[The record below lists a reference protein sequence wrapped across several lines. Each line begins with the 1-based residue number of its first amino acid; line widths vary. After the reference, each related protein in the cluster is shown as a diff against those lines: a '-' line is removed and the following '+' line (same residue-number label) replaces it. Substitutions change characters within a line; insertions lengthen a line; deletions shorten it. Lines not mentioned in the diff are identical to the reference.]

1 MTVGE
6 IEPNQDDLAY
16 GEPQAQ
22 DAIEIEDDQ
31 KPTFNKRQVSDVVKR
46 ERDRAYEKGRKEA
59 MMQMQQQQ
67 DVAQT
72 APQQQAVQQQPMQ
85 QQGLGGMPQL
95 SQEDVQRMIAEQAPQ
110 ALQAQFQQLKQD
122 HLINTFVGK
131 MQVAEQKYPGLE
143 AELNQLNYNDPRM
156 HAFIEM
162 ANSFDNTGEI
172 MKEVI
177 DNPHKLTAILADVRD
192 QPYIAQKQM
201 QSLSKSIKQNED
213 AKVQDSQARDP
224 MSQLKSSSTAS
235 VDDSQMSVS
244 DYQKMF
250 KNRR

>member
-6 IEPNQDDLAY
+6 NEPNQDDLVQ
-16 GEPQAQ
+16 GEQAQ
-22 DAIEIEDDQ
+22 KPIEIEDDQ
-31 KPTFNKRQVSDVVKR
+31 LPKFNQRQVSDVVKR
-46 ERDRAYEKGRKEA
+46 ERERAYEKGRKEA
-59 MMQMQQQQ
+59 LMQMQQDQG
-67 DVAQT
+67 AQI
-72 APQQQAVQQQPMQ
+72 AQQPMQ
-85 QQGLGGMPQL
+85 QPQQNQGLGGMPQL

-131 MQVAEQKYPGLE
+131 MQAAEQKYPGLE

-162 ANSFDNTGEI
+162 ANTFDNTGDI

-201 QSLSKSIKQNED
+201 ASLAKSIKQNED
-213 AKVQDSQARDP
+213 AKAQESQARDP
-224 MSQLKSSSTAS
+224 MGQLKSSSTAS
-235 VDDSQMSVS
+235 VDDGQMSVS
-244 DYQKMF
+244 DYRKMF
-250 KNRR
+250 RR

>member
-6 IEPNQDDLAY
+6 NEPNQDDLVQ

-22 DAIEIEDDQ
+22 DAIEIEDEQ
-31 KPTFNKRQVSDVVKR
+31 KPKFNQRQVSDVVKR
-46 ERDRAYEKGRKEA
+46 ERDRAYEKGRKDA
-59 MMQMQQQQ
+59 LMQMQQQQ
-67 DVAQT
+67 DVAPVASQQI
-72 APQQQAVQQQPMQ
+72 PQQPLQ

-95 SQEDVQRMIAEQAPQ
+95 SPEDVQRMIAEQAPQ

-122 HLINTFVGK
+122 HMVNTFVSK
-131 MQVAEQKYPGLE
+131 MQAAEQKFPGLE

-177 DNPHKLTAILADVRD
+177 DNPHKLTALLADVRD

-201 QSLSKSIKQNED
+201 AALSKSIKQNDD
-213 AKVQDSQARDP
+213 AKASEAQARDP

-235 VDDSQMSVS
+235 MDDSQMSVS
-244 DYQKMF
+244 DYRKMF
-250 KNRR
+250 RR

>member
-6 IEPNQDDLAY
+6 NEPNQDDLVLE
-16 GEPQAQ
+16 EPQAS
-22 DAIEIEDDQ
+22 DTNANEDDQ
-31 KPTFNKRQVSDVVKR
+31 KPKFNQRQVSDVVKR
-46 ERDRAYEKGRKEA
+46 ERERAYEKGRKEA
-59 MMQMQQQQ
+59 LMQMQQQQ
-67 DVAQT
+67 DVA
-72 APQQQAVQQQPMQ
+72 PVQQPQMQ
-85 QQGLGGMPQL
+85 QSQMPQQGLGGMPQL

-122 HLINTFVGK
+122 HLVNTFVGK

-162 ANSFDNTGEI
+162 ANSFDNTGDI

-177 DNPHKLTAILADVRD
+177 DNPHKLTSLLADVRD

-201 QSLSKSIKQNED
+201 QSLSQSIKQNET
-213 AKVQDSQARDP
+213 AKVQESQARDP

-235 VDDSQMSVS
+235 TDDSQMSVS
-244 DYQKMF
+244 DYRKMF
-250 KNRR
+250 RR